1 MSSETKPLLDGSEQ
15 SRAENLKK
23 LRAYQPWAFAIT
35 FGGYMMAHFSRK
47 SYSTIKTKLQMEAG
61 YSPLLLSSMDTAFMV
76 TYAIGNV
83 VNGKMGDTYN
93 PTTILAIG
101 IMASGACL
109 LAINALIWGD
119 VEHHSE
125 MLGNALIIFFY
136 CAFGFAQSTG
146 GPVGTAVMGNWF
158 CDKKSVENRGT
169 IFGLWTCHQYV
180 GDVAAQLVSAAIL
193 ARSDVMAYWWCLLL
207 PSIANILWGFVTL
220 QLVSD
225 PAKMNIITPEVRIRQ
240 EKLATQRREAAE
252 KGAGGTMIADEG
264 PQAIGFIEAFQIPMV
279 ANWAFAFGFFK
290 MCNYAFF
297 FWLPYFLENQFTD
310 VEANVIA
317 SAYSFGMM
325 PGGIIVGYVSDLL
338 GGRRATVIGVFMVTL
353 MVFLGVFAVKSEDL
367 SATSFGIMLF
377 CMGTLVGGPN
387 NIITSAVA
395 ADLSSHPSVRG
406 SSKSLGT
413 VTGLINGTGALVS
426 SVGLLVIGPLQ
437 AAFGWGSVWFFML
450 GATFTGT
457 MLMSSKIL
465 SELRS

>member
-1 MSSETKPLLDGSEQ
+1 
-15 SRAENLKK
+15 
-23 LRAYQPWAFAIT
+23 
-35 FGGYMMAHFSRK
+35 
-47 SYSTIKTKLQMEAG
+47 
-61 YSPLLLSSMDTAFMV
+61 MDTAFMV

-83 VNGKMGDTYN
+83 VNGKMGDTFN
-93 PTTILAIG
+93 PTTILVIG
-101 IMASGACL
+101 LMASGVCS

-119 VEHHSE
+119 VEHQSE
-125 MLGNALIIFFY
+125 MWGNALIIFFY

-193 ARSDVMAYWWCLLL
+193 TQSGVMAYWWCLLV

-225 PAKMNIITPEVRIRQ
+225 PVKMDIITPEVRIRQ

-252 KGAGGTMIADEG
+252 KGTGGTHLIVDEG
-264 PQAIGFIEAFQIPMV
+264 PQAISFVEAFQIPMV

-297 FWLPYFLENQFTD
+297 FWLPFFLENQFTD

-353 MVFLGVFAVKSEDL
+353 MLFLGVFALKSEDL
-367 SATSFGIMLF
+367 SATSFSVMLF

-406 SSKSLGT
+406 SAKSLGT

-426 SVGLLVIGPLQ
+426 SVGLLAIGPLQ
-437 AAFGWGSVWFFML
+437 ATFGWSSVWVFMI
-450 GATFTGT
+450 GCTFTGT